1 LQLKEQL
8 RWAVAQLT
16 PSTTESPRLDA
27 ELLLCHLLG
36 KSRSWLH
43 TWPDQPLTA
52 ALEPLF
58 RQLVERRRSGE
69 PIAHLL
75 GSQSF
80 WSLDLKVTADTLIP
94 RPDTERLIEQA
105 LLFIPEH
112 QPWQVA
118 DLGTGTGAIAIA
130 IATERPDCSIIAT
143 DQSLAA
149 LNVARENSQR
159 YPSANLSF
167 RSGSWFEPLQGEHF
181 ELILSNPPYIA
192 EEDPHLTQGDLRF
205 EPGNA
210 LVSGVR
216 GMDDL
221 QQIISTAPDHLHPN
235 GILLV
240 EHGYDQGKEVRSLF
254 TENDYHTIKTR
265 RDLGGEERI
274 TYGTQSSQD
283 HGLQNNA

>member
-1 LQLKEQL
+1 MQLKEQL

-130 IATERPDCSIIAT
+130 IAAEMGCDADDDWTYDVVAAGNYFKVSIA
-143 DQSLAA
+143 DEDGEF
-149 LNVARENSQR
+149 VA
-159 YPSANLSF
+159 F
-167 RSGSWFEPLQGEHF
+167 
-181 ELILSNPPYIA
+181 
-192 EEDPHLTQGDLRF
+192 LT
-205 EPGNA
+205 
-210 LVSGVR
+210 
-216 GMDDL
+216 
-221 QQIISTAPDHLHPN
+221 
-235 GILLV
+235 
-240 EHGYDQGKEVRSLF
+240 Y
-254 TENDYHTIKTR
+254 
-265 RDLGGEERI
+265 
-274 TYGTQSSQD
+274 
-283 HGLQNNA
+283 